1 MESDVHTYN
10 NEDEILQ
17 DLLETNIRQRG
28 NIGGSDKKIS
38 LRIKELERIYG
49 ISVGKP
55 NYEKNSQLKT
65 QTDLASYMN
74 MDVRTLQNYKRLAD
88 MIPELEE
95 LVDTGIVTK
104 TTALAMIKNLSEDE
118 QLNLE
123 VSENETRKDFSK
135 SEMVD
140 YARRLE
146 RIERVKAERNRLA
159 NLKQNSD
166 SLKSDSRGRTDEVVA
181 RKFGIGG
188 KDTYRKEKFIV
199 ENKDSL
205 TPEDFADWDEGKL
218 STNKAFN
225 KIKEY

>member
-1 MESDVHTYN
+1 MQQIDIDELKPHPRNNDFFDDMSGEKWSEFLESIKSRGVIEPIVITPDKVIVSGHQRVRACKELGIDTVMCDVHTYN

-28 NIGGSDKKIS
+28 DIGGSDKKIS

-104 TTALAMIKNLSEDE
+104 TTALAIINNLSEDE
-118 QLNLE
+118 QLSLI
-123 VSENETRKDFSK
+123 VSLDTTKKN
-135 SEMVD
+135 
-140 YARRLE
+140 
-146 RIERVKAERNRLA
+146 I
-159 NLKQNSD
+159 
-166 SLKSDSRGRTDEVVA
+166 RTQDGDILH
-181 RKFGIGG
+181 KYGNIKGI
-188 KDTYRKEKFIV
+188 
-199 ENKDSL
+199 
-205 TPEDFADWDEGKL
+205 A
-218 STNKAFN
+218 
-225 KIKEY
+225 